1 MEIGQKA
8 LKDSAKVSRSRKGVM
23 TQKNPKNTPITLV
36 PKLTKDIE
44 VVEKGFDELVA
55 MLKDK
60 RIRAFSCIAITL
72 DGDVINNFSF
82 DTYSNFFALVG
93 ATEILKNNLI
103 KDHTRED

>member
-8 LKDSAKVSRSRKGVM
+8 LKDSAKVSRSRKGAM

-44 VVEKGFDELVA
+44 VVEKGFDELVS

-72 DGDVINNFSF
+72 DDDVINHYAF
-82 DTYSNFFALVG
+82 DTQSNFFSLVG

-103 KDHTRED
+103 KEYTTED